1 MDEKF
6 YTPYSKAEILRAL
19 QRALGDLTDP
29 EIFAL
34 IRNEQA
40 AREAADIA
48 LDADISA
55 VAADLSANYTR
66 ADALAAETAAR
77 TAADTAHDAVLAV
90 LSDGAPK
97 NAVNAGAVTGQ
108 TVNGITWTVDAANGT
123 VTANGTA
130 SGNSFFYLW
139 PVGTNAQYAYPTVLS
154 GSPAGGT
161 AATYEL
167 QAAIGSTVYHDYGSG
182 AEIPAGEIRY
192 VTCCVRN
199 GNTVSDLVFRPMLC
213 PASLQPDPMQ
223 YIPYCPTLPELY
235 RMIRAMQQRSSAA
248 ALSHSADA
256 SEAVPPETE
265 AADA

>member
-130 SGNSFFYLW
+130 SGN
-139 PVGTNAQYAYPTVLS
+139 
-154 GSPAGGT
+154 
-161 AATYEL
+161 
-167 QAAIGSTVYHDYGSG
+167 
-182 AEIPAGEIRY
+182 
-192 VTCCVRN
+192 
-199 GNTVSDLVFRPMLC
+199 
-213 PASLQPDPMQ
+213 
-223 YIPYCPTLPELY
+223 
-235 RMIRAMQQRSSAA
+235 
-248 ALSHSADA
+248 
-256 SEAVPPETE
+256 
-265 AADA
+265 

>member
-55 VAADLSANYTR
+55 VAADLSANYAR

-97 NAVNAGAVTGQ
+97 NVVNAA
-108 TVNGITWTVDAANGT
+108 
-123 VTANGTA
+123 
-130 SGNSFFYLW
+130 
-139 PVGTNAQYAYPTVLS
+139 
-154 GSPAGGT
+154 
-161 AATYEL
+161 
-167 QAAIGSTVYHDYGSG
+167 
-182 AEIPAGEIRY
+182 R
-192 VTCCVRN
+192 
-199 GNTVSDLVFRPMLC
+199 RPR
-213 PASLQPDPMQ
+213 P
-223 YIPYCPTLPELY
+223 
-235 RMIRAMQQRSSAA
+235 
-248 ALSHSADA
+248 
-256 SEAVPPETE
+256 
-265 AADA
+265 